1 MIDAWDPVTKTVMSL
16 AAYTND
22 SLDPEKY
29 NARWWRDTKD
39 NMRLYLRALKKIPK
53 GAQIYVAYGAK
64 YWCTDK
70 FSFHVHLK
78 AIRAYDVDIVNST
91 EETDGDW
98 HKLKT
103 YRRLLRALGLLAEDR
118 GTSGTKHKRN
128 EDGDCDRRVKHKS
141 DFAEYDK
148 TVVIK

>member
-1 MIDAWDPVTKTVMSL
+1 MTKQ
-16 AAYTND
+16 
-22 SLDPEKY
+22 
-29 NARWWRDTKD
+29 

-53 GAQIYVAYGAK
+53 GDKIYVAYGAK
-64 YWCTDK
+64 YWCTNK
-70 FSFHVHLK
+70 FPFHVHLK

-91 EETDGDW
+91 EETDKDW
-98 HKLKT
+98 HKLKN

-118 GTSGTKHKRN
+118 STGTTKRKRDEN
-128 EDGDCDRRVKHKS
+128 GECDGRVKHKS